1 MFIAFTLEGVLK
13 EQNITRLQ
21 GQAASS
27 CKHHEMKSRFYMS
40 GRFLLID
47 P

>member
-1 MFIAFTLEGVLK
+1 MFIAFTLEGFLK

-21 GQAASS
+21 GQAVSS
-27 CKHHEMKSRFYMS
+27 WQTPEMKSRFYMS
-40 GRFLLID
+40 VRFLLID